1 LPVESLPVVTVEVA
15 DGAGAIGA
23 KAGAVPLES
32 LIGGSVVADA
42 GGGGAVEFT
51 AGSGGGGKATA
62 AVEEAVEG
70 GPGGVSDEPGATV
83 PPGGGGR
90 ASVVTLLDPDAGRVG
105 PGVAGGSVSAW
116 AAAPESTALP
126 GKVSCWP
133 TRIL

>member
-1 LPVESLPVVTVEVA
+1 M
-15 DGAGAIGA
+15 
-23 KAGAVPLES
+23 
-32 LIGGSVVADA
+32 
-42 GGGGAVEFT
+42 EFT

-83 PPGGGGR
+83 PPGGGR